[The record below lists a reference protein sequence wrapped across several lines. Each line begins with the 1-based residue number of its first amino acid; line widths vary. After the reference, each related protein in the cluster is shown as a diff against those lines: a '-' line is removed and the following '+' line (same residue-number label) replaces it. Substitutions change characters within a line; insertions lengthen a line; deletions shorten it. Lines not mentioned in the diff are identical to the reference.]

1 MSSGKISGKGLE
13 NGRRKFRGRRF
24 GEGVGFGSFWRYFG
38 REKGGRKKER
48 ENDGLAGGFGEKI
61 VEGKG
66 KFCYSL
72 SLPERDYIW
81 GIRVNVQSLT
91 LICCDLFV
99 VRALLIAKFVIFL
112 EFFLFYWFF

>member
-1 MSSGKISGKGLE
+1 MEKVSGAKI
-13 NGRRKFRGRRF
+13 RGNV
-24 GEGVGFGSFWRYFG
+24 EGGGFGSFWRYFG

-91 LICCDLFV
+91 LCAPFV
-99 VRALLIAKFVIFL
+99 DRQISYFLI
-112 EFFLFYWFF
+112 